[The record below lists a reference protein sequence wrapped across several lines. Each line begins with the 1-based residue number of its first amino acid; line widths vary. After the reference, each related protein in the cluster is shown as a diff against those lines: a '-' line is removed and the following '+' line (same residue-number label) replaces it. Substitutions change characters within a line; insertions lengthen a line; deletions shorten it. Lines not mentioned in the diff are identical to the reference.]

1 MSWHSYLHELVSGPS
16 QKHGNKNTPII
27 PMGRADT
34 LILRGLIFSRRKILK
49 STTVLQQ
56 NPV

>member
-1 MSWHSYLHELVSGPS
+1 MPLHTYMHELVSGPS
-16 QKHGNKNTPII
+16 QKRDNKNIPII
-27 PMGRADT
+27 QMESADT